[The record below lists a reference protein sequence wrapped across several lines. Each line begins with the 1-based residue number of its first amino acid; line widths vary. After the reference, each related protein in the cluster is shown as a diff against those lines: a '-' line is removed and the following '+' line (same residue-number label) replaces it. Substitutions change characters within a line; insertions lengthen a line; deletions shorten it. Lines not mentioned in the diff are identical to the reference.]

1 MTTVSRY
8 NDKQEIGDLLIRV
21 NQNFNPLKLNQ
32 VYLNVWL
39 KFKVQDD
46 LKGLRSLISQDG
58 SKIDLKTLQS
68 TILRAEHEIKEKT
81 DHLINQINSQVK
93 TLPTVEEQD
102 SQSPNYATLENLLDL
117 AKKEKKEKSSKSA
130 QSRSTSNVDIRPS
143 SK

>member
-1 MTTVSRY
+1 M
-8 NDKQEIGDLLIRV
+8 
-21 NQNFNPLKLNQ
+21 
-32 VYLNVWL
+32 
-39 KFKVQDD
+39 
-46 LKGLRSLISQDG
+46 KGLRSLISQDG